1 MKLKP
6 INIILLL
13 ALLASSASA
22 QNNWSYYGTDFWMA
36 FLPNWY
42 ETDNDVYSFC
52 VAAERPCTVTITNPA
67 SGWSHVMNVQGGQAT
82 TYQVPQAQ
90 SPNLYQTASCTI
102 THKGIHVTSTDTIM
116 LFAMN
121 NSGTPQ
127 SSDATSVMP
136 TASLASNYIVQT
148 YPVNNN
154 VSQYHSCFS
163 VVATEDNTLVDIVF
177 SDATLGGFVA
187 GDAITVTMNA
197 GDVYQVKSPLY
208 RGDFSGTRVTA
219 RDCKRVAVFSGATL
233 ARVPN
238 GSTISG
244 DHIFQQNLPTQVWG
258 QSWVLIPQLSSET
271 RIYYRLTAGEDT
283 CRISCN
289 GSYHSTVLPYH
300 TVDMSPTVGMTVQSS
315 APAAVFG
322 YTQSRNN
329 SSPGCHGDVSG
340 FPVPPFEQ
348 AVDRVIFPTFS
359 VSSRS
364 PYTTSYY
371 ISAVVPAGET
381 ALLRLDGNP
390 VTGFQTIGGQYAYAI
405 CPISVGYH
413 LLTTQG
419 SGFVANAYGMAENY
433 EAYGF
438 NLGCRTLAIAPP
450 HHDTVDTS
458 VCFLPIV
465 FRGQTIN
472 DAGPHLLGDSCS
484 GTTLLNITLN
494 PSYNIRIDTATCDSL
509 LPWGDTILT
518 AGVHSFRDWTVHGC
532 DSITLIT
539 LRRWPSYTDVIDT
552 VFCGD
557 TLFLSDTVI
566 TTSGTYSRRHT
577 TLHGC
582 DSSITMNLSIRP
594 EYFFTIDTALCLDS
608 LLWEDT
614 VFRHLGE
621 HQYHYTTVHGC
632 DSVANIVLR
641 LLPSYDTLYRVVI
654 SDTESYTWID
664 GNTYTASIDTTLRY
678 VNRYGCDSLLRLS
691 LTVERV
697 PSRTS
702 LWVPNVFTP
711 GRPDNSLF
719 RVYGKNLA
727 DYEIFIFQRWGML
740 VFHSADPEEPW
751 DGTYK
756 GIPCHQGTYVYIIHF
771 REESSPKEKQ
781 SMVGT
786 VTLLR

>member
-1 MKLKP
+1 M
-6 INIILLL
+6 
-13 ALLASSASA
+13 
-22 QNNWSYYGTDFWMA
+22 DFWLA

-42 ETDNDVYSFC
+42 ESDNDVYSFC
-52 VAAERPCTVTITNPA
+52 VAAERPCTVTIANPTT
-67 SGWSHVMNVQGGQAT
+67 GWSYVMNVQGGQAT
-82 TYQVPQAQ
+82 TYQVPSTQ
-90 SPNLYQTASCTI
+90 SSNLYQTASCTI
-102 THKGIHVTSTDTIM
+102 THTGIHVTSTDTIM

-136 TASLASNYIVQT
+136 TASLGSNYIVQT
-148 YPVNNN
+148 YPVNNYIGH
-154 VSQYHSCFS
+154 YHSCFS
-163 VVATEDNTLVDIVF
+163 VVATDDSTEVDILL
-177 SDATLGGFVA
+177 SDATSAGHSA

-197 GDVYQVKSPLY
+197 GDVYQVKSPVFQ
-208 RGDFSGTRVTA
+208 GDFSGTKVTA
-219 RDCKRVAVFSGATL
+219 RNCKRVAVFSGATL

-238 GSTISG
+238 GSTFSG

-258 QSWVLIPQLSSET
+258 QSWVLIPRLSSET

-283 CRISCN
+283 CRIFCN
-289 GSYHSTVLPYH
+289 GSYHSTALPYH
-300 TVDMSPTVGMTVQSS
+300 TVDLSPTVGMTVQSS

-348 AVDRVIFPTFS
+348 AVDRVIFPTFP

-390 VTGFQTIGGQYAYAI
+390 VTRFQTIGGQYAYVI
-405 CPISVGYH
+405 CPISAGYH

-419 SGFVANAYGMAENY
+419 SGFVANSYGMAENY

-438 NLGCRTLAIAPP
+438 NLGCRTMAIAPP
-450 HHDTVDTS
+450 HHDTVDTT
-458 VCFLPIV
+458 VCFLPIT

-484 GTTLLNITLN
+484 GTTLLNITLT
-494 PSYNIRIDTATCDSL
+494 PSYNIRIDTATCDSI

-518 AGVHSFRDWTVHGC
+518 AGVHSFRERTVHGC

-539 LRRWPSYTDVIDT
+539 LRRWTSYTDMIDT

-557 TLFLSDTVI
+557 TLFISDTAV
-566 TTSGTYSRRHT
+566 TTSGTYSNHFST
-577 TLHGC
+577 IHGC
-582 DSSITMNLSIRP
+582 DSIVTLNVTIHP
-594 EYFFTIDTALCLDS
+594 EYSFTIDTTSCFDTVH
-608 LLWEDT
+608 WEDT
-614 VFRHLGE
+614 VFCNSGE
-621 HQYHYTTVHGC
+621 HQYHYTSVHGC
-632 DSVANIVLR
+632 DSVANIVVH
-641 LLPSYDTLYRVVI
+641 LLPSYDTLYYVVI
-654 SDTESYTWID
+654 TDTESYTWIN
-664 GNTYTASIDTTLRY
+664 GLTYTASIDTTIRY
-678 VNRYGCDSLLRLS
+678 VNQYGCDSILRLV
-691 LTVERV
+691 LKVEKY
-697 PSRTS
+697 PSQAS
-702 LWVPNVFTP
+702 LWIPNVFTP
-711 GRPDNSLF
+711 NRSDNNLF

-727 DYEIFIFQRWGML
+727 DYEIFIFQRWGMF
-740 VFHSADPEEPW
+740 VFHSTDPAEPW

-756 GIPCHQGTYVYIIHF
+756 GIPCQQGTYAYVIHY
-771 REESSPKEKQ
+771 RDDNSPKGRK
-781 SMVGT
+781 SVVGS
-786 VTLLR
+786 VTLIR